1 MKLYKSH
8 SVITMIIVSS
18 LLVLSAC
25 SGVRPLAIGDKAPE
39 FKLKTPAGVN
49 RSLSEFKGSNVF
61 IIFEQIPCS
70 YCDAQ
75 RPHIQKA
82 LQLSNTKVSVIS
94 IYCENSAAN
103 VEKDIKDKGLTNFGI
118 ALVDTDAS
126 VGTQC
131 GFGKAYPYNVLIDGN
146 GIVKAIKIGPF
157 TSPDEVTSW
166 LKSL

>member
-1 MKLYKSH
+1 ML
-8 SVITMIIVSS
+8 I
-18 LLVLSAC
+18 LSAC

-39 FKLKTPAGVN
+39 FKLKTTAGVN

-61 IIFEQIPCS
+61 LIFEQLPCT

-75 RPHIQKA
+75 RPHIQNA
-82 LQLSNTKVSVIS
+82 LQSFNVKVSVIS
-94 IYCENSAAN
+94 IYCENSATN

-118 ALVDTDAS
+118 ALIDTEAL

-131 GFGKAYPYNVLIDGN
+131 GFGKAYPYNVLIDEN
-146 GIVKAIKIGPF
+146 GIVKAVKIGPF
-157 TSPDEVTSW
+157 TSQDEVKVW